1 MGEYYY
7 RNRNKVALHG
17 TPTAYK
23 YGCRC
28 PKCRK
33 AAREESAF
41 YRKLYRE
48 RRQTDL
54 TKRESAKLRHLMESA
69 KPFKARIHNVGEV
82 EFMED
87 GSVSVNAEQFH
98 DLPLEPKNPPTA

>member
-54 TKRESAKLRHLMESA
+54 TKRESAKLRHLIESA
-69 KPFKARIHNVGEV
+69 KPFKAYIHNVGTVRFDEGGV
-82 EFMED
+82 TIEGDNQRMPVLRRD
-87 GSVSVNAEQFH
+87 GEGS
-98 DLPLEPKNPPTA
+98 DD